1 MTEPFVPTLKWQ
13 FKALAV
19 CLIFCVIL
27 FFAVSFLVK
36 KLPPQYQPKTPAAE
50 TTPWLD

>member
-1 MTEPFVPTLKWQ
+1 MADSFVPTLKWQ
-13 FKALAV
+13 LKALAV
-19 CLIFCVIL
+19 CLAVCVCL
-27 FFAVSFLVK
+27 FFAVSFVMK